1 MDERFVGAAGGF
13 DQANRGSV
21 DLFDSLVQRLVFAT
35 HQRDFAVDVQDVAE
49 EGFFLPFQGD
59 RDAAHGDVALAGEHV
74 GHQGFP
80 GGGHPLDLDAKA
92 VGQGA
97 GHGDVDAGV
106 FAVLGF
112 EGVGLVVAGG
122 ADAQL
127 SLLHDA
133 VQMRRFCLG
142 AKGECEQA
150 AEHHC
155 SFDFRHCYRAFVLE
169 WF

>member
-1 MDERFVGAAGGF
+1 MDEGFVGTAGGF
-13 DQANRGSV
+13 DQANRWLV
-21 DLFDSLVQRLVFAT
+21 DLFDGLVQRLVFAA
-35 HQRDFAVDVQDVAE
+35 HQRDFAVDVQDAAE

-122 ADAQL
+122 ANAQL